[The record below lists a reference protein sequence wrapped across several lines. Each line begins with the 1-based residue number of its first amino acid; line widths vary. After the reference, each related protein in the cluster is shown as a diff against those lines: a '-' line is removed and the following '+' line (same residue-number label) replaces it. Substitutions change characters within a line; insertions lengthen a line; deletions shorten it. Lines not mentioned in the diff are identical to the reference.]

1 MQTPHVA
8 HEQRIDA
15 SPVGLTV
22 AAVAR
27 RLGVA
32 PATLRT
38 WDRRYGVG
46 PSGHEAGAHRRY
58 TAADLARLEHMRSLV
73 HAGVPLAAAAEQA
86 LAFEPDPDHL
96 APVTEL
102 RRATAVPATVEG
114 RPGGGS
120 VVSIPGGTPH
130 ARGLARAAQSLDGPA
145 CSAIIRETLDQRGVV
160 WTWDHLLVP
169 VMAGVGERWEFS
181 GRGVDV
187 EHVLSHAVQQ
197 ELSARARRI
206 PAPVNSRPVILAT
219 LQQELHSLPLWALA
233 AALAERGVECRMLGA
248 RTPLD
253 VLEQATRRIGPGV
266 VFLWSQIESTESMEP
281 LSDLTRMRP
290 APRVILGG
298 PGWCGEAPAG
308 VERIYDLTGAVARI
322 TGLVGG

>member
-1 MQTPHVA
+1 MSQGQGVEAPA
-8 HEQRIDA
+8 M
-15 SPVGLTV
+15 GLTV

-38 WDRRYGVG
+38 WDRRYGLG

-73 HAGVPLAAAAEQA
+73 NAGVPLATAAEQA
-86 LAFEPDPDHL
+86 LSFQPDPEHL

-102 RRATAVPATVEG
+102 RRVTAAAGTVEG

-169 VMAGVGERWEFS
+169 VMTGVGERWENS

-187 EHVLSHAVQQ
+187 EHILSDAVQG
-197 ELSARARRI
+197 ELSGRARKL
-206 PAPVNSRPVILAT
+206 ATPVNSRPVILAT
-219 LQQELHSLPLWALA
+219 LERESHTLPLWALA
-233 AALAERGVECRMLGA
+233 AALAERGVECRMLGP
-248 RTPLD
+248 RTPVD
-253 VLEQATRRIGPGV
+253 VLEQASRRIGAGV
-266 VFLWSQIESTESMEP
+266 VFVWSQLSATEDIEP
-281 LSDLTRMRP
+281 LAELTRMRP

-298 PGWCGEAPAG
+298 PGWRGETPTG
-308 VERIYDLTGAVARI
+308 IERTYDLTGAVARI
-322 TGLVGG
+322 ASLVGG

>member
-1 MQTPHVA
+1 MAQ
-8 HEQRIDA
+8 EQRVE
-15 SPVGLTV
+15 SPLGLTV

-38 WDRRYGVG
+38 WDRRYGLG
-46 PSGHEAGAHRRY
+46 PTSHEAGAHRRY
-58 TAADLARLEHMRSLV
+58 SATDLARLEHMRSLV
-73 HAGVPLAAAAEQA
+73 NAGVPLATAAEQA
-86 LAFEPDPDHL
+86 RSFEPDPEHL

-102 RRATAVPATVEG
+102 RRTVAAPTSVEG
-114 RPGGGS
+114 HPGGGS

-169 VMAGVGERWEFS
+169 VMAGIGERWEAS

-187 EHVLSHAVQQ
+187 EHVLSNAVQG

-206 PAPVNSRPVILAT
+206 TAPINARPVILAT
-219 LQQELHSLPLWALA
+219 PEDEMHSLPLWALA
-233 AALAERGVECRMLGA
+233 AALAERGVECRMIGA

-266 VFLWSQIESTESMEP
+266 VFLWSQLEATTDAEP
-281 LSDLTRMRP
+281 LAELTRMRP

-298 PGWCGEAPAG
+298 PGWRGHVPAG
-308 VERIYDLTGAVARI
+308 AERSYDLTGAVARI
-322 TGLVGG
+322 AGLVGG